1 MKKCGI
7 IYNPESGKVKH
18 KNVFNDKFLSILA
31 EYDYEPVFY
40 PTKKSGD
47 ATKYAE
53 KMSGVDLLICCG
65 GDGTLNET
73 VNGMLKRKDKLL
85 MAHLPFGTTNDVGA
99 MYGYTKNYLTNLA
112 LLLSGSKKNIDTC
125 LINGRP
131 FVYVACF
138 GNYVDISYNTPRKL
152 KKRYGRLGYII
163 NALKEIRNRIKTYD
177 LTYTIDGEE
186 HKGTYSFIF
195 VSNSSRIAG
204 FDNVY
209 TDVKLDDEKFE
220 VMFCSFKNKRQ
231 LISAFTKILT
241 TDIKKI
247 PNIEYYRTDNLSIH
261 FDKKPS
267 ESWCMDGE
275 ELKHNNKDFDF
286 TIVKDIEMLLP
297 KKNIMKLFKNIEE
310 E

>member
-1 MKKCGI
+1 MRKCAI
-7 IYNPESGKVKH
+7 IYNPESGKVKK
-18 KNVFNDKFLSILA
+18 KNLFNDKFNGIL
-31 EYDYEPVFY
+31 EESGYEAVYY
-40 PTKKSGD
+40 PTKRSGD

-53 KMSGVDLLICCG
+53 KIKNADLIICCG

-73 VNGMLKRKDKLL
+73 VNGMLKRKEKVL

-112 LLLSGSKKNIDTC
+112 LLLRGSRKNIDTC

-163 NALKEIRNRIKTYD
+163 NALKEIRNHIKTYD
-177 LTYTIDGEE
+177 LTYIIDGEE

-209 TDVKLDDEKFE
+209 TDVKLDDGKFE
-220 VMFCSFKNKRQ
+220 VMFCDFKNKRQ
-231 LISAFTKILT
+231 LIKSFTKMLT
-241 TDIKKI
+241 TDIRKI
-247 PNIEYYRTDNLSIH
+247 PGIEYYRTDNLSIH
-261 FDKKPS
+261 FDKKPK

-275 ELKHNNKDFDF
+275 ELKHNSIDFDF
-286 TIVKDIEMLLP
+286 SVVKDIEMLLP
-297 KKNIMKLFKNIEE
+297 RKNIVKLFNNIEGD
-310 E
+310 